1 MPDSCPALWILR
13 GTVYQTT
20 PSGRLKP
27 REPEHRLDAS
37 GRCGHCHTSFTTK
50 KERRNG
56 SPD

>member
-1 MPDSCPALWILR
+1 MSDSCPALWILR

-27 REPEHRLDAS
+27 RDPEHRLDAS
-37 GRCGHCHTSFTTK
+37 GRCGHCHTTFTTK

-56 SPD
+56 